1 MKFPKIYPPYFQC
14 HLVSPV
20 TLFHF
25 LASGERGNCYRNFR
39 WFPWNYVKLLYL
51 LCFRIYKPH
60 PIEHH
65 RIPLNST
72 LNVVS
77 YQTQN
82 FPNVTP

>member
-1 MKFPKIYPPYFQC
+1 MKFLKIYPPYFQC

-20 TLFHF
+20 TLFIF

-39 WFPWNYVKLLYL
+39 YSPWNYINPLYL
-51 LCFRIYKPH
+51 LCFRIYKPD

-65 RIPLNST
+65 RIPQNSG

-77 YQTQN
+77 NQTLN
-82 FPNVTP
+82 FPKGTP